1 MKPNPA
7 SLDSATP
14 QEWDRVTKS
23 RTPHDLE
30 EYIDPYDALPEDI
43 DPVSAPPHYNTGN
56 IECIDAIEESMTPEA
71 FKGYC
76 KGNALKYIWR
86 MSYKGKPIEDLRKAI
101 WYIERL
107 IDAELAEPSIVKR

>member
-1 MKPNPA
+1 MSIN
-7 SLDSATP
+7 DATP
-14 QEWDRVTKS
+14 RDWDRVTKS
-23 RTPHDLE
+23 SNPHDLE
-30 EYIDPYDALPEDI
+30 NYFDPYDQPPIA
-43 DPVSAPPHYNTGN
+43 DPVNAPPHYNTGN
-56 IECIDAIEESMTPEA
+56 IECIEAIKESMTPDG

-107 IDAELAEPSIVKR
+107 IESELEHPTIGQ

>member
-1 MKPNPA
+1 MSIN
-7 SLDSATP
+7 DATP
-14 QEWDRVTKS
+14 REWDRATK
-23 RTPHDLE
+23 TPKSPKHFHDIE
-30 EYIDPYDALPEDI
+30 NYVDPYDMAPEDI
-43 DPVSAPPHYNTGN
+43 DPVSAPPHYNAGN
-56 IECIDAIEESMTPEA
+56 IECIDAIQESMTSDA

-107 IDAELAEPSIVKR
+107 IDSELEHPTILKK

>member
-1 MKPNPA
+1 MSIN
-7 SLDSATP
+7 DATP
-14 QEWDRVTKS
+14 RDWDRSTHNSPKNRS
-23 RTPHDLE
+23 TDALQNAHQ
-30 EYIDPYDALPEDI
+30 YIDPYDI

-56 IECIDAIEESMTPEA
+56 IECIDAIQESMTPES

-107 IDAELAEPSIVKR
+107 IEAELADPTIPRK

>member
-1 MKPNPA
+1 MSIN
-7 SLDSATP
+7 DATP
-14 QEWDRVTKS
+14 RDWDRATKS
-23 RTPHDLE
+23 SNPHDIE
-30 EYIDPYDALPEDI
+30 NYFDPYDQPPIA
-43 DPVSAPPHYNTGN
+43 DPVNAPPHYNTGKV
-56 IECIDAIEESMTPEA
+56 ECIEAIQESMTPDA

-107 IDAELAEPSIVKR
+107 IESELEHPTILKK